1 MTGRHPQAGPGAQ
14 ALSGIA
20 SRQRWRVLALR
31 TGLGIL
37 ALAGA
42 IGLFALIE
50 GGAPRPPVAPA
61 PPALPADPLA
71 GVPQPLVARITSPA
85 IDLPASFKRVYG
97 GKPAALCEA
106 IDGLGVPM
114 SDWKPDPFVAGAW
127 YCASDLVAIGRED
140 ETGRRSTLFVN
151 LRGQSVDTLNT
162 VRMKLNGDNPKT
174 VDAARAALGRILDAV
189 GERYGWPW
197 PEAMRTAIAE
207 ARAVEIEAF
216 GLTLKV
222 LPEDASLQGDGPGT
236 VRLNVIM
243 DFPAVDLAA
252 PAEIFAPFSWEE
264 PKRRTRRRPGGGVG
278 GVN

>member
-20 SRQRWRVLALR
+20 RRQRRRGLALR
-31 TGLGIL
+31 AGLGVL

-42 IGLFALIE
+42 AVLFALIE
-50 GGAPRPPVAPA
+50 GGGPRGPIAPA

-71 GVPQPLVARITSPA
+71 GVPQPLVARITSPG

-140 ETGRRSTLFVN
+140 EAGRRSTLFVN
-151 LRGQSVDTLNT
+151 LRGQSAETLNT
-162 VRMKLNGDNPKT
+162 VRIKLNGDNPQT
-174 VDAARAALGRILDAV
+174 VAAARAALGRILDAV

-197 PEAMRTAIAE
+197 PVALRTAIAE
-207 ARAVEIEAF
+207 ARAVEVEAF
-216 GLTLKV
+216 GLALKV
-222 LPEDASLQGDGPGT
+222 LPEDASLQGDAPGT
-236 VRLNVIM
+236 VRLNVIL

-264 PKRRTRRRPGGGVG
+264 PKRRTRRRSGDRVRGG
-278 GVN
+278 N